1 MVVAGRRSWLASQ
14 AGGWRAVP
22 GFSLEESDPIRGNF
36 VGKTVTWRRGSSTL
50 SALAGKRLR
59 IHAATADAKLLM
71 ERDAGLEGERGKAA
85 RTLLYLHER
94 DMGVRTLWGG

>member
-1 MVVAGRRSWLASQ
+1 MTGCGADPDLVVAAGMDSSVQFFDVRKRKKVTSIKAPQ
-14 AGGWRAVP
+14 AGEWRAVP

-59 IHAATADAKLLM
+59 IHAATADAKLFSI
-71 ERDAGLEGERGKAA
+71 
-85 RTLLYLHER
+85 TL
-94 DMGVRTLWGG
+94 GCSK